1 MAVKLRLQRFGA
13 KRRPFYRIVAADARM
28 RRDGRFLEQIGT
40 YDPMTESGELRIKTE
55 RLDHWLSVGAQ
66 PTDTVASL
74 VRRFRRE
81 NQTAS

>member
-1 MAVKLRLQRFGA
+1 M
-13 KRRPFYRIVAADARM
+13 P
-28 RRDGRFLEQIGT
+28 RDGRYLEQIGT
-40 YDPMTESGELRIKTE
+40 YDPMKESAELRIKTE

-81 NQTAS
+81 NAESAV